1 MNEEKKSNMD
11 ILDADIKQ
19 QTALAANREEVL
31 QKKLE
36 EQFILIRKQQAEI
49 QSLKFEVRRVNSLLE
64 EKAVVLR

>member
-1 MNEEKKSNMD
+1 MNDEKKNNID

-49 QSLKFEVRRVNSLLE
+49 
-64 EKAVVLR
+64 